1 MCIRDRILGGPGN
14 DTIRSVGGGTDVVDC
29 GPGRDRIEKDSRD
42 RTRNC
47 EVVL

>member
-1 MCIRDRILGGPGN
+1 
-14 DTIRSVGGGTDVVDC
+14 VGGGRDVIDC

-42 RTRNC
+42 RARHC